1 MLVFKSVF
9 PVFDSS
15 PLQCSVELRSFE
27 ALALSAAD
35 QHAPLCRDQRR
46 SGALQQPGCF
56 VKVPY
61 ITLQQ
66 PRGGASHKYCILII
80 VFHARG

>member
-1 MLVFKSVF
+1 MVSFK
-9 PVFDSS
+9 
-15 PLQCSVELRSFE
+15 LREDSFE
-27 ALALSAAD
+27 ALVLSAAD
-35 QHAPLCRDQRR
+35 QHAPLCRDQWR

-61 ITLQQ
+61 ITLQR
-66 PRGGASHKYCILII
+66 PRGGASHKYHILII